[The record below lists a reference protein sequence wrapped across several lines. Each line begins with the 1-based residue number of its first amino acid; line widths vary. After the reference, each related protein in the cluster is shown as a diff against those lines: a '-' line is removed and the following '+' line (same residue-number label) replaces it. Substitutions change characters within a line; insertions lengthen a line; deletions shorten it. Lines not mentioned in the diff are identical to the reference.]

1 MCCDKC
7 ANGCIVNLFCIT
19 ALYNDFPQTIID
31 KLCLDLNGSW
41 NKEALPHLGRHPNDY
56 HKFVMEEMD
65 KAADMAGKNFSR
77 IDIVSY
83 YKDRKKYPT
92 CNTAYLATTNG
103 TFMKCIYRKNIDK
116 WMVYSFKGGKYQLPS
131 DANDPTHNKYT
142 YQLIT
147 EKFYSTKK
155 FYEIFKSLS
164 KYLGKGEYF
173 K

>member
-1 MCCDKC
+1 MP
-7 ANGCIVNLFCIT
+7 G
-19 ALYNDFPQTIID
+19 Y
-31 KLCLDLNGSW
+31 
-41 NKEALPHLGRHPNDY
+41 
-56 HKFVMEEMD
+56 
-65 KAADMAGKNFSR
+65 AGNYFSR

-83 YKDRKKYPT
+83 YKGRKKYPT

-131 DANDPTHNKYT
+131 DVNDPTHNKYT
-142 YQLIT
+142 YQSIT